1 MSRIPSGPDAIHLL
15 IDLLEQRGIQEIEL
29 EEKDCRIRIV
39 RASAAPPPARTPDAG
54 RQAAP
59 AARQSPSFLTPSDPA
74 PEVPGAVRS
83 EMVGT
88 VYLTPEP
95 DARPFVNVGDKV
107 EAGQTLLLVEAMK
120 TFSKIIAPAGGIV
133 ARILVDTGDVV
144 DYGKVLL
151 VIEPE

>member
-39 RASAAPPPARTPDAG
+39 RASVPQPPARTPDAG
-54 RQAAP
+54 PRGAP
-59 AARQSPSFLTPSDPA
+59 VPRQSRSFLTPSDPA
-74 PEVPGAVRS
+74 PQVPGAVRS

-88 VYLTPEP
+88 IFLTPEP
-95 DARPFVNVGDKV
+95 GAPPFVKLGDKV
-107 EAGQTLLLVEAMK
+107 DAGQTLLLVEAMK
-120 TFSKIIAPAGGIV
+120 TFSKITAPIGGTV

-151 VIEPE
+151 VIDTD